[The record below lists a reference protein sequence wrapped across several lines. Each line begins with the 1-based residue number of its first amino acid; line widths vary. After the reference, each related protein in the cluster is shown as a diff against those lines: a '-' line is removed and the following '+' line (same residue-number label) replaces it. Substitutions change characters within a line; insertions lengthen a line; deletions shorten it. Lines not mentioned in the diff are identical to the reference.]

1 MCSGAFCTRLD
12 NRGNASLLE
21 ARLLSS
27 KLCAPSRGAVSQ
39 LAKTLRTSGH
49 KALLAVL
56 VASRREAGLSQ
67 RELATRLRMAPSIV
81 GKIETGER
89 RLDVVEFT
97 AWAEALKLEP
107 LTMYERYLAWQRAG
121 KRSAKAT

>member
-1 MCSGAFCTRLD
+1 
-12 NRGNASLLE
+12 
-21 ARLLSS
+21 
-27 KLCAPSRGAVSQ
+27 
-39 LAKTLRTSGH
+39 
-49 KALLAVL
+49 
-56 VASRREAGLSQ
+56 
-67 RELATRLRMAPSIV
+67 MAPSIV